1 MSEAEAAEA
10 ETAKTEAKTKAAK
23 TGAAKTGAAK
33 TGAAKTEAA
42 RTEAAKTKAA
52 NTQRLAEALR
62 ANLRRRKAA
71 VQELPTARNAA
82 DAGGDDAAV
91 ETTAPPSGHQPRG

>member
-23 TGAAKTGAAK
+23 TGAAKTG
-33 TGAAKTEAA
+33 AA

-71 VQELPTARNAA
+71 VEGLPTARNAA